1 MRGLALALAL
11 ALVLAHAGAR
21 RAGLQRRAL
30 LSAVRNAALWPAAAS
45 LLRLQPARANGLV
58 MFPPESLHNRYFLLR
73 AGETAAE
80 ASGSI
85 VSNPIATLGPATY
98 LTERGVGQ
106 VEAAARAL
114 DAAGLEGGTGCWVY
128 YNKASSSQQTALVL
142 QRALGVSTSNMVPD
156 FAWLDPRGVGALEES
171 SLSTLDQLHARD
183 TNDALYRPP
192 LGDDGT
198 PSESLGDLF
207 VRVRNVISIL
217 ETSYQ
222 DVDVV
227 LVSPSSDVLSV
238 LLAAANGKDLR
249 QHAEYALGPAQF
261 AILDLVPRYAA
272 APEQG
277 LGEPAT
283 TAASEPAAA
292 IAAVRA
298 DDRAD
303 VSSSY

>member
-1 MRGLALALAL
+1 MSQPSLPLYTGPRQATTEPPP
-11 ALVLAHAGAR
+11 
-21 RAGLQRRAL
+21 RAWFSIYIL
-30 LSAVRNAALWPAAAS
+30 LLFAVDVTA
-45 LLRLQPARANGLV
+45 
-58 MFPPESLHNRYFLLR
+58 PPPPPPPLPHTHTHSH
-73 AGETAAE
+73 
-80 ASGSI
+80 
-85 VSNPIATLGPATY
+85 
-98 LTERGVGQ
+98 
-106 VEAAARAL
+106 
-114 DAAGLEGGTGCWVY
+114 
-128 YNKASSSQQTALVL
+128 
-142 QRALGVSTSNMVPD
+142 
-156 FAWLDPRGVGALEES
+156 
-171 SLSTLDQLHARD
+171 
-183 TNDALYRPP
+183 RPP

-277 LGEPAT
+277 LGAAAEPAT